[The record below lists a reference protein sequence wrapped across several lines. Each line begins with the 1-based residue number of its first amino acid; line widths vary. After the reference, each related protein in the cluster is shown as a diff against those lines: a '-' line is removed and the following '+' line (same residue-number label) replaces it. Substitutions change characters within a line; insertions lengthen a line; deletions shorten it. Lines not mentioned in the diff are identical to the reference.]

1 MAAGLDTLPLLDLA
15 VPVVVHM
22 LAEQDRVLRGK
33 AIQAAQAVDLV
44 KVGPVAAGLVKQA
57 FLVQPAAVV
66 AMAMFGSTELFMQV
80 EVVPPEPLV
89 VREVVAPAN
98 LDQVLA

>member
-1 MAAGLDTLPLLDLA
+1 VALAA
-15 VPVVVHM
+15 
-22 LAEQDRVLRGK
+22 
-33 AIQAAQAVDLV
+33 DLV
-44 KVGPVAAGLVKQA
+44 KVGPVAAELVKQA